1 MLYCNW
7 STCNLSE
14 LYSVRCTWESDCT
27 LRAPNSLLLR
37 YTLLQRCL
45 NIQWHKRGC
54 MKMKLLKLSN
64 FQ

>member
-1 MLYCNW
+1 
-7 STCNLSE
+7 
-14 LYSVRCTWESDCT
+14 VRCTWESDCT

-37 YTLLQRCL
+37 YKLLQRCL